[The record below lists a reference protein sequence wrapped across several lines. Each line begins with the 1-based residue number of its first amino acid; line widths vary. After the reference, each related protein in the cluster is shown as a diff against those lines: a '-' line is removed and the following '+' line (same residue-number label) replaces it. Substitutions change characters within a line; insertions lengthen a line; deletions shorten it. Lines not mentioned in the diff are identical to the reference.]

1 MKNILDSIIRVIAA
15 LILLNNFCSAYC
27 VDTNKNYFLFHS
39 SGMVVSSTSGA
50 PKLANF
56 DASTSQTFQFVQ
68 SGAYYLIKNRATG
81 QNIAKTGTWDTEFST
96 STGNVAKFSLESC
109 GGEYIKLKCID
120 NGLYLGTDATNN
132 GSSIYSDK
140 NGNETLHFWY
150 LRVASDNEIITDGLE
165 NVIEKAEQTLAQTR
179 EGNKEGEFPTEVRNL
194 LKNEIDKAQSILQ
207 TPINQSDVIKA
218 TQELATAT
226 NNYISNRN
234 LPFITG
240 TKYYIMHASNR
251 YLANVN
257 NSVQIKNRDNS
268 AAQQFIFEE
277 AINGTY
283 SIKSVS
289 SGTYL
294 TSSGEYNVSF
304 MQAPNSSTARFKIAY
319 APNEDIYIRFQ
330 VAEDNQFIGTDGTSD
345 GKGVYSDKNG
355 NDGKHYWR
363 LVRADAESEQPYSNF
378 RNGSSALR
386 LGLNWY
392 DENGKHINV
401 HGGCVLYENGTYYW
415 FGENY
420 RPSPVKSN
428 GIGCYTSKDMYNW
441 KFGCMAWECPE
452 EPLRNDYQDMNYG
465 RTLERPKV
473 MYCPNTKKYVMWVHW
488 ENGSGYAASRVAILW
503 ADKITGPYHFVKT
516 ERPRGD
522 EQPSGSRDQTLMFDP
537 DYNVAYHFG
546 SAEENMTMHGTL
558 LRDDYL
564 ELTDTWERIFIKKQ
578 YEAPAI
584 FKYHKRFIA
593 ISSGCTGW
601 DPNPAHSSYSQMP
614 LSGWEDSGNPCVDSN
629 NKTTYCSQSN
639 FVFKVPN
646 KYDAYIYM
654 GDRWKGGDYF
664 NDANVGESWHI
675 WLPIDMRTGYPIIH
689 FYSEWD
695 LSLFD
700 KLNRYRRVETFEEGK
715 SYLLLSKNANKIL
728 SCKDE
733 KLLLAQDDDD
743 LNITFCVSKHEGY
756 YILTDENSRKVLD
769 ATGGTL
775 TLADS
780 TGNHEQQWKIVSSN
794 THDGYYYF
802 YPRSNE
808 QEAITNYSASPTSNG
823 IVGINK
829 AEKLPA
835 CQFAFCFDSEKHN
848 YQPISDESDGSYQKW
863 IESKGYESI
872 TTDIKQIFGEKP
884 VYNSHLKIR
893 CIEGGVIVQSDIT
906 QPIHVIDL
914 LGKSKHFSTLL
925 KGEEI
930 TIRLK
935 GGIYIINNQKVIVE
949 E

>member
-1 MKNILDSIIRVIAA
+1 MKKKVYSKFLITLILFIVNFLNLHALDSNAQ
-15 LILLNNFCSAYC
+15 CY
-27 VDTNKNYFLFHS
+27 LFHS
-39 SGMVVSSTSGA
+39 SGMAVSSTSDR
-50 PKLANF
+50 PKLADF
-56 DASTSQTFQFVQ
+56 DGSESQKFIFIK
-68 SGAYYLIKNRATG
+68 SGSYFIIKSITTDL
-81 QNIAKTGTWDTEFST
+81 NIAKTGTWDTEFST
-96 STGNVAKFSLESC
+96 STGNVAKFTIES
-109 GGEYIKLKCID
+109 GGGDYFKLKCAD
-120 NGLYLGTDATNN
+120 NNLYLGTDATDS

-140 NGNETLHFWY
+140 NGKETLHLWY
-150 LRVASDNEIITDGLE
+150 VRFISDKEIVTDGLRTA
-165 NVIEKAEQTLAQTR
+165 IEKAEQKLAQTK
-179 EGNKEGEFPTEVRNL
+179 EGDKEGEFTSSARNKL
-194 LKNEIDKAQSILQ
+194 QEAINEAQSVLQ
-207 TPINQSDVIKA
+207 TPISQTDVIDATKA
-218 TQELATAT
+218 LTRAV
-226 NNYISNRN
+226 NDYIANRN
-234 LPFITG
+234 HPFEVG

-251 YLANVN
+251 FLTNTN

-268 AAQQFIFEE
+268 TAQQFVFEE

-283 SIKSVS
+283 SIKNLS

-294 TSSGEYNVSF
+294 TSSGEYSMAF
-304 MQAPNSSTARFKIAY
+304 MQAPNSSTARFKIDY
-319 APNEDIYIRFQ
+319 APNEEHYVRLQ
-330 VAEDNQFIGTDGTSD
+330 VAEDNQFVGTDGTSD

-355 NDGKHYWR
+355 NDGKHYWHLIR
-363 LVRADAESEQPYSNF
+363 VDESSERPYTNF

-386 LGLNWY
+386 LGMNWY
-392 DENGKHINV
+392 DEDGKHINV
-401 HGGCVLYENGTYYW
+401 HGGCVLYKDSTYYW

-441 KFGCMAWECPE
+441 KFECMAWECPE

-473 MYCPNTKKYVMWVHW
+473 MYCPNTGKYVMWVHW

-503 ADKITGPYHFVKT
+503 ADKITGPYNFVKT

-564 ELTDTWERIFIKKQ
+564 ELTNTWERIFVKKQ

-584 FKYHKRFIA
+584 FKYHKRFVA

-614 LSGWEDSGNPCVDSN
+614 LSGWEDSGNPCVDAN

-675 WLPIDMRTGYPIIH
+675 WLPIDMRTGYPIIR

-700 KLNRYRRVETFEEGK
+700 KLNRYRRVENFEEGK
-715 SYLLLSKNANKIL
+715 EYLLLSKNANKIL
-728 SCKDE
+728 SQKDE
-733 KLLLAQDDDD
+733 KLLLAEDDE
-743 LNITFCVSKHEGY
+743 NINLTFRITATDGY
-756 YILTDENSRKVLD
+756 YVLTDLASGKVLD
-769 ATGGTL
+769 GTDERL
-775 TLADS
+775 TLEDS
-780 TGNHEQQWKIVSSN
+780 VGSYEQQWKIVSSN
-794 THDGYYYF
+794 TSDGYYYF

-808 QEAITNYSASPTSNG
+808 NKAITNYSASPTSNG
-823 IVGINK
+823 IVGLNE

-835 CQFAFCFDSEKHN
+835 CQFAFCFDSEKHD

-863 IESKGYESI
+863 IESKGYKQVETG
-872 TTDIKQIFGEKP
+872 TTTCDKIKSNDSPLRI
-884 VYNSHLKIR
+884 YN
-893 CIEGGVIVQSDIT
+893 V
-906 QPIHVIDL
+906 
-914 LGKSKHFSTLL
+914 
-925 KGEEI
+925 
-930 TIRLK
+930 K
-935 GGIYIINNQKVIVE
+935 GGITIYSDISQAISLTDVQGKVLHHFSLRGGNTETIGLEAGVYIVNGRKVIVE
-949 E
+949 P